1 MLSVDI
7 IIMLILTDVRTG
19 CLLYTD
25 VVDYLMKIVIGFNF
39 GKFELEM
46 ILEYYYMHAY
56 CYYIEY

>member
-1 MLSVDI
+1 
-7 IIMLILTDVRTG
+7 MLILTNVRTG

-46 ILEYYYMHAY
+46 DT
-56 CYYIEY
+56 